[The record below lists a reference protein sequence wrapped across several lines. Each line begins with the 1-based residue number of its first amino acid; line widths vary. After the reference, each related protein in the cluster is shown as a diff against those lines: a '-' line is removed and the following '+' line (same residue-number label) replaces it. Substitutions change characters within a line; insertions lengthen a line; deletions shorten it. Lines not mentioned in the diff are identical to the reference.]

1 MKVALVNPPQ
11 LELKQPKAYPPLG
24 LLSLAAVLLE
34 SGIEVDV
41 LNWADKT
48 KFPAISDYSHIGV
61 TVVDATIR
69 SVRKLVPHLKDDG
82 KILSSPRVIAGGPYP
97 SVNPKEAL
105 LDLEVD
111 CVITGEAEY
120 LLPKIVSGEYPRKHI
135 YHAGI
140 HKDLNDLPLPARQL
154 LPLDEVVDY
163 SGIHG
168 QSKGRGA
175 TTVSSSRGCSFHCAF
190 CCKGHETYQIHRYRD
205 SWLVRKELQILQKD
219 YGVDHVRFIDDEFT
233 LNHKRVT
240 NLCRAIKNL
249 DMTWMCITRAD
260 TVDDVLLKVMQ
271 DAGCI
276 ELNIGVETFS
286 DPLLEKMNKGVTS
299 KELIKG
305 IQKIKK
311 AGIIVKVYMMYG
323 FPGETEEDRQITI
336 DTLKKVKPDKFTVS
350 MYTPLSGSRSK
361 ETDRIGWY
369 YPDFFMRFKEQIME
383 AIK

>member
-34 SGIEVDV
+34 SKIEVDV

-48 KFPAISDYSHIGV
+48 KYPGISNPGMQTYSHIGV

-69 SVRKLVPHLKDDG
+69 SVKKLVPHLKKAG
-82 KILSSPRVIAGGPYP
+82 QVIAGGPYP
-97 SVNPKEAL
+97 SVDPRGAL
-105 LDLEVD
+105 LDLDVD
-111 CVITGEAEY
+111 YVITGEAEY
-120 LLPKIVSGEYPRKHI
+120 LFPRFVKGLLSRQNI
-135 YHAGI
+135 FHAGI
-140 HKDLNDLPLPARQL
+140 HKDLNVLPLPARQL
-154 LPLDEVVDY
+154 LPLEEVVDY

-175 TTVSSSRGCSFHCAF
+175 TTVSSSRGCSFNCAF
-190 CCKGHETYQIHRYRD
+190 CCKNHQTYQIHRYRD
-205 SWLVRKELQILQKD
+205 SYLIRNELQILQRN
-219 YGVDHVRFIDDEFT
+219 YGVDHIRFIDDEFT

-240 NLCRAIKNL
+240 NLCRAIKDL

-260 TVDDVLLKVMQ
+260 TVNAKLLKTMQ

-276 ELNIGVETFS
+276 ELNVGVETFS
-286 DPLLEKMNKGVTS
+286 DPLLQKMNKGVTS

-311 AGIIVKVYMMYG
+311 AGITVKVYMMYG

-369 YPDFFMRFKEQIME
+369 YPDFFMRYKEQIME